1 MLCYLFTEKV
11 VLCYLFTEKVIV
23 MLPVYRESG
32 CWNTLCIVHTMSR
45 ESQAQPRL
53 SGTTVVPHILNVF
66 HPIDMVKV
74 NIQL

>member
-1 MLCYLFTEKV
+1 MLPVYREGSCYVTCLQ
-11 VLCYLFTEKVIV
+11 KVIV

-53 SGTTVVPHILNVF
+53 SGTTVVPHTLNVF